1 MKINLNYKII
11 YIKLLIFSYIII
23 NILQYNLYI
32 ENESFNLNY
41 YYYSDLQ
48 KQSNLTFENKIKTK
62 IKIGIFTV
70 GLKNG
75 GRARITSQLIKY
87 LTKIKIFEIYL
98 FTQKIKEENEY
109 INQEICKR
117 ILINNYNIYK
127 LINEIKKKIR
137 YFNISTFK

>member
-11 YIKLLIFSYIII
+11 YYIKLLIFSYIII
-23 NILQYNLYI
+23 NILQYKLYI

-41 YYYSDLQ
+41 YYSDLQ
-48 KQSNLTFENKIKTK
+48 KQSNLTFKNKIKAK

-117 ILINNYNIYK
+117 IL
-127 LINEIKKKIR
+127 R
-137 YFNISTFK
+137 FFNL

>member
-41 YYYSDLQ
+41 YYSDLQ

-75 GRARITSQLIKY
+75 GRARITSQIIKY
-87 LTKIKIFEIYL
+87 ITKIIIFEIYL
-98 FTQKIKEENEY
+98 FT
-109 INQEICKR
+109 
-117 ILINNYNIYK
+117 
-127 LINEIKKKIR
+127 
-137 YFNISTFK
+137 